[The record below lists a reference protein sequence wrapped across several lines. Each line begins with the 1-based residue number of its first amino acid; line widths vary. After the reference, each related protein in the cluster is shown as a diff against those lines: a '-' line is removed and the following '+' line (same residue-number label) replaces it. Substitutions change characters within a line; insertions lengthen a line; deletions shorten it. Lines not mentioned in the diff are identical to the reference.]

1 MSARCMETSLNA
13 NAAAKLNTAT
23 ETLLR
28 TASGRQLYAKY
39 NDSKTYDIY
48 ITVADFGE
56 DSKHAGITIPN
67 AEVSNSYGVSI
78 NKDSKINIRSQ
89 VDAETKRVLSNFK
102 NTDFSKSKGRQ
113 ISLVSISNEVLKR
126 EDQYVGAEI
135 IYHELGSHIEIN
147 TVDAD
152 KDHELYGKTSVGLYT
167 QKLLLGP
174 YDEQIPNADGSDA
187 KEIVPSGSPAGK
199 MVKQSETLK
208 KKEQKK

>member
-39 NDSKTYDIY
+39 NDSKTHDIY

-67 AEVSNSYGVSI
+67 A
-78 NKDSKINIRSQ
+78 
-89 VDAETKRVLSNFK
+89 
-102 NTDFSKSKGRQ
+102 
-113 ISLVSISNEVLKR
+113 
-126 EDQYVGAEI
+126 
-135 IYHELGSHIEIN
+135 
-147 TVDAD
+147 
-152 KDHELYGKTSVGLYT
+152 
-167 QKLLLGP
+167 
-174 YDEQIPNADGSDA
+174 DGSDA
-187 KEIVPSGSPAGK
+187 KEIVPPGSPAGK
-199 MVKQSETLK
+199 MVKQLETLK